1 MKYIFIVDYIS
12 IDRQYIIDKGNIVEL
27 IKVIKYRDL
36 PSIAVIYNP
45 LLKTKEI
52 AIPLLDLMF
61 CTREY
66 KGD

>member
-1 MKYIFIVDYIS
+1 MKYIFVVDYIS

-36 PSIAVIYNP
+36 PSIAVIHNP
-45 LLKTKEI
+45 LLKSKEI
-52 AIPLLDLMF
+52 AIPLSDLMF
-61 CTREY
+61 CAREY

>member
-1 MKYIFIVDYIS
+1 MKYKFIIDYIS

-27 IKVIKYRDL
+27 IKVIKYRNL

-61 CTREY
+61 CAI
-66 KGD
+66 KL